1 MKGCL
6 SNHARLKLI
15 EKSSS
20 SQHEKSSHQDK
31 FVSPKANN
39 INLTTSVSVSV
50 SVCLSLSVSLCLS
63 LCPSLCLSVSLSLS
77 VSLCLSLYLYLSL
90 IVISEPE
97 VLGLYYSKIFALLLG
112 ITRFTFHIGFAFSAC
127 TCILSR
133 RFLDRASCMLV
144 TRDESIGL

>member
-39 INLTTSVSVSV
+39 INLTSV
-50 SVCLSLSVSLCLS
+50 SVCLSLSLSLSVSLS
-63 LCPSLCLSVSLSLS
+63 VPLSVSLSLS

>member
-39 INLTTSVSVSV
+39 INLTSV

-63 LCPSLCLSVSLSLS
+63 LCPSLCLSVSLC
-77 VSLCLSLYLYLSL
+77 VSLCLYLSL

-127 TCILSR
+127 TCIFSR